1 MQFVGTFHNFV
12 LDGEES
18 LMEEVSEAICLNY
31 DLKIVQIIFYVK
43 FFIQNFL
50 LMIWFFILVV
60 KRNHNI
66 FIFIWRWEPNSDEMF
81 LNKQEAH
88 NTKKIVVELASRDAQ
103 EEV

>member
-1 MQFVGTFHNFV
+1 
-12 LDGEES
+12 
-18 LMEEVSEAICLNY
+18 
-31 DLKIVQIIFYVK
+31 
-43 FFIQNFL
+43 
-50 LMIWFFILVV
+50 MILYFGS
-60 KRNHNI
+60 KENHTI